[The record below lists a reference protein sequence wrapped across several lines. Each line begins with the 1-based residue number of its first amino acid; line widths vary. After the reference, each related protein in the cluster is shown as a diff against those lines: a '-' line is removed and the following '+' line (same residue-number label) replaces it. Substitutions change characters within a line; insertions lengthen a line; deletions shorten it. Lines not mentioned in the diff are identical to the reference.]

1 MPKVSIVIPV
11 YNTDKYLAQCLQSIQ
26 NQTLNDFEV
35 VCINDGSTDSSLKI
49 LKDFAQND
57 TRFIIIDKKNEGQGV
72 ARNCGIEKAEGEYL
86 IFIDS
91 DDWLEENA
99 LELCYNKIKNDNT
112 DILFFN
118 NYKYIEESGK
128 KYQNDYTALYKEF
141 QEKPFTKED
150 AKEKVFLG
158 NALTFKMYKTD
169 FIKNNNIR
177 FSPHRFMED
186 MVFYYKSIFLSNS
199 LSCLNE
205 YIYNYRIHTLSCTY
219 NLEEQLRC
227 VPQIY
232 DLCLELLKELNISA
246 ELMNAFIESRKESLL
261 YFYQQ
266 TPLFKKAKYYRMMQ
280 NIVRQ
285 LMQYYQ
291 DDDFTYISKSNHLQ
305 FYFHTNMEKTKTILQ
320 AYFI

>member
-11 YNTDKYLAQCLQSIQ
+11 YNTDKYLVQCLQSIQ

-57 TRFIIIDKKNEGQGV
+57 NRFIIIDKKNEGQGV
-72 ARNCGIEKAEGEYL
+72 ARNCGIEKAKGEYL

-118 NYKYIEESGK
+118 NYKYLEESGQ

-227 VPQIY
+227 VPEIY
-232 DLCLELLKELNISA
+232 DLCFELLKELNIDS
-246 ELMNAFIESRKESLL
+246 EMMSTFIESRKRSLL
-261 YFYQQ
+261 Y
-266 TPLFKKAKYYRMMQ
+266 L
-280 NIVRQ
+280 
-285 LMQYYQ
+285 
-291 DDDFTYISKSNHLQ
+291 
-305 FYFHTNMEKTKTILQ
+305 
-320 AYFI
+320 